1 MLGAEEVWERLQ
13 AAEKVVI
20 GRGQKAQAYVP
31 DAASKDVIM
40 NEALGRTGNLRA
52 PALKIRNAYY
62 IGYNEAMYKELML

>member
-1 MLGAEEVWERLQ
+1 VLGAEEVWERLQ

-31 DAASKDVIM
+31 DAASKDAIIS
-40 NEALGRTGNLRA
+40 EALGRSGNLRA
-52 PALKIRNAYY
+52 PTLKIGNIYY